1 MKNTLTENN
10 FTTRPWG
17 SFEVILKSEKYQVKR
32 IVVSKKSK
40 LSLQSHKMR
49 DEHWVVVSGTGIAD
63 LDDDKITLKE
73 NEHIFIPRNTKHRM
87 SNNTDEDLV
96 FIEVQYGDYL
106 GEDDIIRYE
115 DIYGRA

>member
-10 FTTRPWG
+10 LTVRPWG
-17 SFEVILKSEKYQVKR
+17 SFEVILKSEKYQLKR

-49 DEHWVVVSGTGIAD
+49 DEHWIIVSGKGNVD
-63 LDDDKITLKE
+63 LNDDKILLKE

-87 SNNTDEDLV
+87 SNDTDDNLV

>member
-1 MKNTLTENN
+1 MENTLAGNSL
-10 FTTRPWG
+10 TTRPWG
-17 SFEVILKSEKYQVKR
+17 TFEVILKSEKYQLKR

-49 DEHWVVVSGTGIAD
+49 DEHWIVVSGTGIAD
-63 LDDDKITLKE
+63 LANNKITLKE
-73 NEHIFIPRNTKHRM
+73 NEHIFIPKNTKHRM
-87 SNNTDEDLV
+87 SNNTDKDLV